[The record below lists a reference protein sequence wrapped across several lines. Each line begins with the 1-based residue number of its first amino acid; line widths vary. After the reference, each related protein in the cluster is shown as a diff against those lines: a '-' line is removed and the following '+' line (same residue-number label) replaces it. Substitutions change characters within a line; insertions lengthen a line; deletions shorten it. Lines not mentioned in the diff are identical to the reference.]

1 VTAKDQFD
9 NLIQGATVV
18 LAANP
23 TTGNNLIGP
32 AGTTNAS
39 GVATGTLSSTK
50 AESKTVSAT
59 INGVPITQTA
69 SVTVN
74 PAAVNAGQSTVA
86 AAPGT
91 ITASS
96 GSSASTITVTAKD
109 QFGNL
114 IQGATVV
121 LAANPTTGNTLTG
134 PTGTT
139 NSSGV
144 ATGTL
149 SSTKAESKTV
159 SATINGVPIT
169 QTASVTVNPAAVNAG
184 QSTVA
189 AAPGTITASNGSS
202 ASTITVTAKDQFG
215 NPIQGAT
222 VVLAANPTTGN
233 TLTGPAGT
241 TNSSGA
247 ATGTLSSTTA
257 EAKTVSATINGV
269 PITQTASV
277 TVTHAAADHLTFT
290 VQPSNT
296 PAGQTMTPAVKVE
309 IRDVFDNLVTNATDN
324 VTLTIGTDPSGG
336 LGTLSGGGP
345 IAAVAGVATF
355 ANLSIDILG
364 IGNGYTLNA
373 SAAGLTG
380 DTSSQFNITP

>member
-1 VTAKDQFD
+1 MTIFRFHTDTYLRSRSVLSRTYYGAWTSSEVITFWPARSSKLALTIDPSLIPPGNWTVGGIVSCVPSASVTVNPAAVSASHSTVAAAPGTITASSGSSASTITVTAKDQFD

-32 AGTTNAS
+32 AGTTNA
-39 GVATGTLSSTK
+39 
-50 AESKTVSAT
+50 
-59 INGVPITQTA
+59 
-69 SVTVN
+69 
-74 PAAVNAGQSTVA
+74 
-86 AAPGT
+86 
-91 ITASS
+91 
-96 GSSASTITVTAKD
+96 
-109 QFGNL
+109 
-114 IQGATVV
+114 
-121 LAANPTTGNTLTG
+121 
-134 PTGTT
+134 
-139 NSSGV
+139 SGV

-247 ATGTLSSTTA
+247 ATGTLSVATNCWVYPYCDTA
-257 EAKTVSATINGV
+257 NGGA
-269 PITQTASV
+269 P
-277 TVTHAAADHLTFT
+277 LLR
-290 VQPSNT
+290 
-296 PAGQTMTPAVKVE
+296 AGAVV
-309 IRDVFDNLVTNATDN
+309 IA
-324 VTLTIGTDPSGG
+324 P
-336 LGTLSGGGP
+336 GGGFN
-345 IAAVAGVATF
+345 ADYKGF
-355 ANLSIDILG
+355 AKGKGPGIVNVIYDGGSYGGRGLRILG
-364 IGNGYTLNA
+364 EQFLDGDVPRFEAVCYHYFPACHTLEH
-373 SAAGLTG
+373 L
-380 DTSSQFNITP
+380 DF